1 MPGKGGKIRSKAQSR
16 SSKAGLAFPV
26 GRIHRLLKKGH
37 YSERVGAGNLI
48 NYMKISKQF

>member
-1 MPGKGGKIRSKAQSR
+1 MSGIGGKIRSKAQTR

-48 NYMKISKQF
+48 KIILFVK